1 MVGILADRAP
11 AGQKM
16 LAVPFLGDPAPL
28 PTGPLSLCAALG
40 APVVLFFG
48 VRTGARQYEIH
59 FELFADRIV
68 RATLTPHRGHG
79 GLGHSLCG
87 TA

>member
-16 LAVPFLGDPAPL
+16 VAVPFLGEPAPL

-48 VRTGARQYEIH
+48 IRTGARRYEIH
-59 FELFADRIV
+59 FEPFADRIV
-68 RATLTPHRGHG
+68 LRTLAPHRGHG
-79 GLGHSLCG
+79 GLGQALCA